1 MLNRII
7 SFSLSNRILI
17 VVASLLLIVF
27 GSYIAIRMEVDVFPD
42 LTAPTVVVLTE
53 AHGMA
58 PEEVEKLV
66 TFPIETSVNGAT
78 NVRRVRSSS
87 SAGISI
93 VWVEFEWNTD
103 IFKARQIV
111 NEKIISIAEKLPAG
125 VGNPTMAPQSSI
137 MGEVMFISLTSDTTS
152 LMNLRTIADWTI
164 RPRLLST
171 GGVAQVIIMGGEYK
185 QYQILASPQKM
196 HFYKVSLN
204 ELLIASKQANGNS
217 SGGFMN
223 EFGNEY
229 IVKGIGRTHDV
240 NELGKSVIKSSN
252 GKVIRIEDVAEIK
265 IGAAQKI
272 GDASSNMKPAIVLSI
287 AKQPATNTL
296 ELTEKIDD
304 AVAEMQSNLPPDIH
318 INTHI
323 FRQADFINAS
333 ISNIQKTLLEGSIF
347 VVIILFLFLMN
358 WRATIISLLAIPI
371 SLITAILTLHWL
383 GYNINTMS
391 LGGMAIAIGAL
402 VDDAIIDVENV
413 FKRLKQN
420 AIKPIEERKDKLTVI
435 FDASVEIRT
444 SIINATF
451 IIIVAF
457 IPLFFLSGMEG
468 KLLAPLGIAFIVS
481 LFASL
486 IVSITLTPV
495 LGSYLLADE
504 KMLRKQ
510 HKESWLVERLQ
521 NIYTKLLEKI
531 MRWKKSIIAV
541 SAVLF
546 IASLLVMTQLG
557 RSFLPEFNE
566 GSLVISVVSL
576 PGISLNES
584 NKLGTQVEKAL
595 LTIPEIK
602 ITTRRTGRAEL
613 DEHAQGVNASEV
625 EAPFTLDK
633 RSREEFMTEVR
644 EKLAG
649 VSGVNITIGQPIGHR
664 IDHMLS
670 GTRANI
676 AIKIF
681 GADLNKLF
689 TISNQIKN
697 EIQNIEGLV
706 DLSVEQQIDI
716 PQIQIKAKRDM
727 LNHYGITIGEFNEFI
742 DVAFA
747 GEKISEI
754 YEGNKTFDLI
764 LRFDDANR
772 GTIENIRN
780 TMFFVNGELS
790 IVNNGEYLPIH
801 NSQLTNDNSQL
812 PIHNSQLTNDN
823 SPFTIPLHYIADIV
837 STSGPN
843 TINRENVQRKTL
855 VSANVAGRDQKSVV
869 EEIQKIISSK
879 IKLPEGY
886 HIEYAGQFQS
896 ESEASKTLLVTSL
909 LSLLVIFLLL
919 FQEFK
924 NVKIASI
931 ILLNLP
937 LALIGGVFS
946 IWLTSGI
953 MSIPSIIGFITLFG
967 VATRN
972 GILLVSHYK
981 TLREE
986 GFSLYDTIIIGSKDR
1001 LSPILMTAL
1010 TAGLA
1015 LVPLAI
1021 AGDLPGNEIQSPM
1034 AKVILGGLFT
1044 STLLNIFIVPVVYYL
1059 ANRNGEL
1066 SKVNRE

>member
-7 SFSLSNRILI
+7 NFSLQNRLLI
-17 VVASLLLIVF
+17 IVASVLLIVF
-27 GSYIAIRMEVDVFPD
+27 GSYIATQMEVDVFPD

-111 NEKIISIAEKLPAG
+111 NEKIIAISDKLPIG

-137 MGEVMFISLTSDTTS
+137 MGEVMFISLTADTTS
-152 LMNLRTIADWTI
+152 LMDLRTIADWTI
-164 RPRLLST
+164 RPRLLAT
-171 GGVAQVIIMGGEYK
+171 GGVAQVIVMGGEFK

-196 HFYKVSLN
+196 NYYNVSLN
-204 ELLIASKQANGNS
+204 ELMTACEEANGNS
-217 SGGFMN
+217 SGGFIN
-223 EFGNEY
+223 EYGNEY
-229 IVKGIGRTHDV
+229 IVKGIGRT
-240 NELGKSVIKSSN
+240 NNISELGKSVIKSSN
-252 GKVIRIEDVAEIK
+252 GRVIRIEDVAEIK

-296 ELTEKIDD
+296 ELTKKIDN
-304 AVAEMQSNLPPDIH
+304 AVASMQNNLPPDIQ

-323 FRQADFINAS
+323 FRQADFINSS
-333 ISNIQKTLLEGSIF
+333 ISNIQKTLLEGSVF

-358 WRATIISLLAIPI
+358 WRATLISLLAIPI

-383 GYNINTMS
+383 GYTINTMS

-413 FKRLKQN
+413 FRRLKQN
-420 AIKPIEERKDKLTVI
+420 AMKKLEDRRDKLQVI

-504 KMLRKQ
+504 KMLQKQ
-510 HKESWLVERLQ
+510 RKESWLVEHLQ
-521 NIYTKLLEKI
+521 ILYSNLLEYI
-531 MRWKKSIIAV
+531 MRWKKTVLAV
-541 SAVLF
+541 SAALF
-546 IASLLVMTQLG
+546 IASLFIMSQLG

-576 PGISLNES
+576 PGISLEES
-584 NKLGTQVEKAL
+584 NKLGTQVEKVL
-595 LTIPEIK
+595 LTIPEIDK
-602 ITTRRTGRAEL
+602 TTRRTGRAEL
-613 DEHAQGVNASEV
+613 DEHAQGVNSSEV
-625 EAPFTLDK
+625 EAPFDLTD
-633 RSREEFMTEVR
+633 RSREEFMAEVR

-681 GADLNKLF
+681 GSDLNKLF
-689 TISNQIKN
+689 TLSNEIKN
-697 EIQNIEGLV
+697 EIQNVEGLV
-706 DLSVEQQIDI
+706 DLSVEQQIEI
-716 PQIQIKAKRDM
+716 PQVQIKANRDL

-742 DVAFA
+742 DVAFG
-747 GEKISEI
+747 GEKVSEI
-754 YEGNKTFDLI
+754 YEGNKSFDLI
-764 LRFDDANR
+764 LRFDEANR
-772 GTIENIRN
+772 GSIENIRN
-780 TMFFVNGELS
+780 TLIDVGVSSNDEMPGADSPLGLS
-790 IVNNGEYLPIH
+790 KYQSH
-801 NSQLTNDNSQL
+801 
-812 PIHNSQLTNDN
+812 HRR
-823 SPFTIPLHYIADIV
+823 IPLHYVADIV

-843 TINRENVQRKTL
+843 TINRENVQRKTV

-869 EEIQKIISSK
+869 QEIQQKIDDN

-886 HIEYAGQFQS
+886 HIEYGGQF
-896 ESEASKTLLVTSL
+896 EAEAEASKTLLITSM
-909 LSLLVIFLLL
+909 LSLLIIFLLL

-924 NVKIASI
+924 NVKIAGI

-967 VATRN
+967 IATRN

-986 GFSLYDTIIIGSKDR
+986 GFSLYETVLNGSKDR

-1034 AKVILGGLFT
+1034 AKVILGGLLT

-1059 ANRNGEL
+1059 SNVKKDL
-1066 SKVNRE
+1066 K

>member
-7 SFSLSNRILI
+7 HFSLHNRLLVI
-17 VVASLLLIVF
+17 VASVLLIAF
-27 GSYIAIRMEVDVFPD
+27 GSYVAMRMEVDVFPD

-66 TFPIETSVNGAT
+66 SFPIETSVNGASH
-78 NVRRVRSSS
+78 VRRVRSSS

-103 IFKARQIV
+103 IFNARQIV
-111 NEKIISIAEKLPAG
+111 NEKITAFAEKLPAG
-125 VGNPTMAPQSSI
+125 VGNPVMAPQSSI

-152 LMNLRTIADWTI
+152 LMKLRTLADWTI

-171 GGVAQVIIMGGEYK
+171 GGVAQVVVMGGEYK

-196 HFYKVSLN
+196 TYYNVSLN
-204 ELLIASKQANGNS
+204 ELLTASEQANGNS
-217 SGGFMN
+217 AGGFLN

-229 IVKGIGRTHDV
+229 IVRGIGRTNDLS
-240 NELGKSVIKSSN
+240 ELGKSVIKSSN
-252 GKVIRIEDVAEIK
+252 GNVIRIEDVAEIK
-265 IGAAQKI
+265 IGAAPKI
-272 GDASSNMKPAIVLSI
+272 GDASSNMQPAIVLSI
-287 AKQPATNTL
+287 SKQPATNTL
-296 ELTEKIDD
+296 ELTQKIDD
-304 AVAEMQSNLPPDIH
+304 AVAELQNNLPSDIH

-333 ISNIQKTLLEGSIF
+333 ISNINKTLLEGSIF
-347 VVIILFLFLMN
+347 VILILFLFLMN
-358 WRATIISLLAIPI
+358 WRASLISLIAIPI
-371 SLITAILTLHWL
+371 SLIAAILSLHWL
-383 GYNINTMS
+383 GYTINTMS

-420 AIKPIEERKDKLTVI
+420 VLKPIEERKDKLQVI

-457 IPLFFLSGMEG
+457 VPLFFLSGMEG

-495 LGSYLLADE
+495 LGSYLLTDVS
-504 KMLRKQ
+504 MLQKQ
-510 HKESWLVERLQ
+510 HKESWLVTKLQ
-521 NIYTKLLEKI
+521 TAYTKQLEHI
-531 MRWKKSIIAV
+531 MKWKKTVIGISAALFFV
-541 SAVLF
+541 SLF
-546 IASLLVMTQLG
+546 ILSQLG

-566 GSLVISVVSL
+566 GSLVISAVSL
-576 PGISLNES
+576 PGISLTES

-595 LTIPEIK
+595 LSIPEIK

-613 DEHAQGVNASEV
+613 DEHAQGVNSSEI
-625 EAPFTLDK
+625 EAPFTLGN
-633 RSREEFMTEVR
+633 RSREAFMTEVR
-644 EKLAG
+644 EKLAT

-681 GADLNKLF
+681 GSDLNTLF
-689 TISNQIKN
+689 SLSKQVKSF
-697 EIQNIEGLV
+697 IQPIEGLV
-706 DLSVEQQIDI
+706 DVSVEQQIDI
-716 PQIQIKAKRDM
+716 PQLQIKAKRDM
-727 LNHYGITIGEFNEFI
+727 LNHYGITMGEFNQFI

-747 GEKISEI
+747 GEKVSEI

-772 GTIENIRN
+772 GSLENIRN
-780 TMFFVNGELS
+780 TLIDVGVS
-790 IVNNGEYLPIH
+790 NNDEMGITESQPV
-801 NSQLTNDNSQL
+801 NSQYQS
-812 PIHNSQLTNDN
+812 HHRR
-823 SPFTIPLHYIADIV
+823 IPLHYIADIV

-843 TINRENVQRKTL
+843 TINREHVQRKTV
-855 VSANVAGRDQKSVV
+855 VSANVAGRDQKSAVA
-869 EEIQKIISSK
+869 EIQKTLNNK
-879 IKLPEGY
+879 LKLPEGY
-886 HIEYAGQFQS
+886 HIEYGGQFQA
-896 ESEASKTLLVTSL
+896 EAEASKTLIITSL
-909 LSLLVIFLLL
+909 LSLLIIFLLL
-919 FQEFK
+919 YQEFK
-924 NVKIASI
+924 DVKVAGI

-946 IWLTSGI
+946 IWFTSGI

-981 TLREE
+981 NLREE
-986 GFSLYDTIIIGSKDR
+986 GMNLYDTIIKGSTDR

-1034 AKVILGGLFT
+1034 AKVILGGLLT
-1044 STLLNIFIVPVVYYL
+1044 STVLNIFIVPMVYFMS
-1059 ANRNGEL
+1059 NNKTV
-1066 SKVNRE
+1066 SK

>member
-1 MLNRII
+1 MLNTII
-7 SFSLSNRILI
+7 KFSLANRLLVI
-17 VVASLLLIVF
+17 VASVLLIVF
-27 GSYIAIRMEVDVFPD
+27 GSYMATRMEVDVFPD

-66 TFPIETSVNGAT
+66 TFPLETAVNGAT

-111 NEKIISIAEKLPAG
+111 NEKIIAVAEKLPQG

-137 MGEVMFISLTSDTTS
+137 MGEVMFISLTADSTS
-152 LMNLRTIADWTI
+152 MMDLRTIADWTI
-164 RPRLLST
+164 RPRLLAT
-171 GGVAQVIIMGGEYK
+171 GGVAQVIVMGGEYK
-185 QYQILASPQKM
+185 QYQVLASPQKM
-196 HFYKVSLN
+196 NYYNVSLN
-204 ELLIASKQANGNS
+204 ELLHATQQANGNS

-223 EFGNEY
+223 EYGNEY
-229 IVKGIGRTHDV
+229 IIKGMGRTNDV
-240 NELGKSVIKSSN
+240 NELGKSVIKAAN
-252 GKVIRIEDVAEIK
+252 NKIIRIEDVAEIK

-272 GDASSNMKPAIVLSI
+272 GDASSNTKPAVVLSV
-287 AKQPATNTL
+287 AKQPSTNTL
-296 ELTEKIDD
+296 DLTQKIDA
-304 AVAEMQSNLPPDIH
+304 AVADMKNSLPGDIQV
-318 INTHI
+318 NTHI

-333 ISNIQKTLLEGSIF
+333 IGNIKKTLLEGSVF
-347 VVIILFLFLMN
+347 VVVILFLFLMN
-358 WRATIISLLAIPI
+358 WRATVISLLAIPI
-371 SLITAILTLHWL
+371 SLIAALLTLHWL
-383 GYNINTMS
+383 GYTINTMS

-413 FKRLKQN
+413 FRRLKQN
-420 AIKPIEERKDKLTVI
+420 ATLPSSQKKNVLTVV

-504 KMLRKQ
+504 KMLQKQ
-510 HKESWLVERLQ
+510 HGESWLVQRLQ
-521 NIYTKLLEKI
+521 NSYSAFLQKVV
-531 MRWKKSIIAV
+531 RWHKTV
-541 SAVLF
+541 
-546 IASLLVMTQLG
+546 IASATLLFLASLIVMSQLG

-566 GSLVISVVSL
+566 GSLVVSVVSL
-576 PGISLNES
+576 PGISLEQS
-584 NKLGTQVEKAL
+584 NGLGNQVEKAL
-595 LTIPEIK
+595 LSVPEIK
-602 ITTRRTGRAEL
+602 VTTRRTGRAEL

-633 RSREEFMTEVR
+633 RSREEFMAEVR
-644 EKLAG
+644 EKLKG
-649 VSGVNITIGQPIGHR
+649 ITGVNITIGQPIGHR

-681 GADLNKLF
+681 GNDLNKLF
-689 TISNQIKN
+689 SLSNQVKN

-706 DLSVEQQIDI
+706 DVSVEQQIDI
-716 PQIQIKAKRDM
+716 PQVQIKARRDM
-727 LNHYGITIGEFNEFI
+727 LNFYGITIGEFNEFV

-747 GEKISEI
+747 GEKVSEI

-764 LRFDDANR
+764 LRFNDANR
-772 GTIENIRN
+772 GSIENIRN
-780 TMFFVNGELS
+780 TLIDVGVSSNDEINQPAETISNIQGLS
-790 IVNNGEYLPIH
+790 H
-801 NSQLTNDNSQL
+801 
-812 PIHNSQLTNDN
+812 HRR
-823 SPFTIPLHYIADIV
+823 IPLHYIADIV

-843 TINRENVQRKTL
+843 TINRENVQRKTV
-855 VSANVAGRDQKSVV
+855 VSANVAGRDQKSAV
-869 EEIQKIISSK
+869 EEIQKNISTK

-886 HIEYAGQFQS
+886 HIEYGGQFQA

-909 LSLLVIFLLL
+909 LSLLIIFLLL

-924 NVKIASI
+924 NIKIASI

-946 IWLTSGI
+946 IYFTSGI
-953 MSIPSIIGFITLFG
+953 LSIPGIIGFITLFG

-981 TLREE
+981 TLQAE
-986 GFSLYDTIIIGSKDR
+986 GMNLYDTIITGSTDR

-1015 LVPLAI
+1015 LIPLAI

-1034 AKVILGGLFT
+1034 AKVILGGLLT

-1059 ANRNGEL
+1059 SNLNLVKNE
-1066 SKVNRE
+1066 K

>member
-1 MLNRII
+1 MLNKII
-7 SFSLSNRILI
+7 KFSLHNRILI
-17 VVASLLLIVF
+17 VVASVLLIVF
-27 GSYIAIRMEVDVFPD
+27 GSYIATRMEVDVFPD

-111 NEKIISIAEKLPAG
+111 NEKIIAVAEKLPVD

-137 MGEVMFISLTSDTTS
+137 MGEIMLISLTADTTS
-152 LMNLRTIADWTI
+152 QMDLRTIADWTL
-164 RPRLLST
+164 RPRLLAT
-171 GGVAQVIIMGGEYK
+171 GGVAQVVVVGGEYK

-196 HFYKVSLN
+196 NYYNVSLT
-204 ELLIASKQANGNS
+204 ELLNASEQANGNS

-223 EFGNEY
+223 EYNNEY
-229 IVKGIGRTHDV
+229 IVKGIGRTSDV
-240 NELGKSVIKSSN
+240 NEIGKSVIKTVN
-252 GKVIRIEDVAEIK
+252 GNTIKIEDVAEIK
-265 IGAAQKI
+265 IGAALKI
-272 GDASSNMKPAIVLSI
+272 GDGSLKGNSAVIMTVM
-287 AKQPATNTL
+287 KQPATNTL
-296 ELTEKIDD
+296 ELTDKID
-304 AVAEMQSNLPPDIH
+304 VAITEMQSNLPKDIH
-318 INTHI
+318 INTKI

-347 VVIILFLFLMN
+347 VIIILFLFLMN
-358 WRATIISLLAIPI
+358 WRATLISLLAIPI
-371 SLITAILTLHWL
+371 SLIVAILTLKWL
-383 GYNINTMS
+383 GFTINTMS

-420 AIKPIEERKDKLTVI
+420 SIKPIEERKEKLKVI

-457 IPLFFLSGMEG
+457 VPLFFLSGMEG

-504 KMLRKQ
+504 KMLQKQ
-510 HKESWLVERLQ
+510 HKESWLVERLH
-521 NIYTKLLEKI
+521 NIYTKLLENV
-531 MRWKKSIIAV
+531 MRWKRTVITI

-546 IASLLVMTQLG
+546 IASLFVMAQLG

-566 GSLVISVVSL
+566 GSLVISAVSL
-576 PGISLNES
+576 PGISLEES
-584 NKLGTQVEKAL
+584 NNIGTAVEKAL
-595 LTIPEIK
+595 LSVPEIT

-625 EAPFTLDK
+625 DAPFVLKD
-633 RSREEFMTEVR
+633 RSRDEFLKEVR

-649 VSGVNITIGQPIGHR
+649 VTGANITIGQPISHR

-681 GADLNKLF
+681 GTDLSKLF
-689 TISNQIKN
+689 TLSNQIKN
-697 EIQNIEGLV
+697 EIQSVEGLV
-706 DLSVEQQIDI
+706 DLSVEQQVEI

-727 LNHYGITIGEFNEFI
+727 LNHYGITIGEFNEFV
-742 DVAFA
+742 DVALA
-747 GEKISEI
+747 GEKVSEV
-754 YEGNKTFDLI
+754 YEGTKTFDLV

-772 GTIENIRN
+772 GSIEKIRN
-780 TMFFVNGELS
+780 TMIDAKRNVELEMLHDES
-790 IVNNGEYLPIH
+790 ENAH
-801 NSQLTNDNSQL
+801 QFKTQNST
-812 PIHNSQLTNDN
+812 
-823 SPFTIPLHYIADIV
+823 FKIPLHYVADII
-837 STSGPN
+837 STTGPN
-843 TINRENVQRKTL
+843 TINRENVQRKTV

-869 EEIQKIISSK
+869 QDIQKIINEK
-879 IKLPEGY
+879 VKLPEDY
-886 HIEYAGQFQS
+886 HIEYGGQF
-896 ESEASKTLLVTSL
+896 EAEAEASKTLLVTSL

-924 NVKIASI
+924 NIKIASI

-946 IWLTSGI
+946 ICLTSGI
-953 MSIPSIIGFITLFG
+953 ISIPSIIGFITLFG

-986 GFSLYDTIIIGSKDR
+986 GMNLYDTIITGSKDR
-1001 LSPILMTAL
+1001 LSPIMMTAL
-1010 TAGLA
+1010 CAGLA
-1015 LVPLAI
+1015 LIPLAI

-1034 AKVILGGLFT
+1034 AKVILGGLLT

-1059 ANRNGEL
+1059 T
-1066 SKVNRE
+1066 SKNEKF